1 MTEMSRAPKNES
13 PASIPL
19 NSVIGPYGMVDFA
32 DSSVAGLHASPAPG
46 GVVGG
51 PPAYLEA
58 HGIRY
63 IPSAPTELDSRCGS
77 DSLESSHADMESSYV
92 SPEELNSRVDDRI
105 KQFMQTSST
114 APLVRMDNGG
124 SRQSMRTPY
133 SSGSPSQLRSSYA
146 PSRSSTYSPSAPM
159 RSSYDDYRNSLRS
172 STRDTAPMCAS
183 SRPSFYEP
191 STLRSSAGGR
201 TASRN
206 EDPIGA
212 RLRAL
217 RRECEASTSP
227 SSSRRL
233 ASSASDD
240 NVSTRLRSLRHEC
253 EMAAAG
259 GSRSISSGA
268 SGRSFLDF

>member
-1 MTEMSRAPKNES
+1 MSRAPKNES

-77 DSLESSHADMESSYV
+77 DSMESSPVDMESSYV

-105 KQFMQTSST
+105 KQFMQTSSA

-124 SRQSMRTPY
+124 SRQSMRAPY
-133 SSGSPSQLRSSYA
+133 SASPSSQLRSSYA
-146 PSRSSTYSPSAPM
+146 PSRSSSYNAPSTSM

-172 STRDTAPMCAS
+172 STRDAAPMCSS

-191 STLRSSAGGR
+191 ASLRSSAGGR

-206 EDPIGA
+206 DDPVGA

-217 RRECEASTSP
+217 RRECEVASSP
-227 SSSRRL
+227 SPSRRL
-233 ASSASDD
+233 ASSAADD
-240 NVSTRLRSLRHEC
+240 GVSARLRSLRREC
-253 EMAAAG
+253 EMAASA
-259 GSRSISSGA
+259 GSRPISTGA
-268 SGRSFLDF
+268 SRRSFVDF